1 MSRFKLGVW
10 NEKRC
15 KFIEHIDKT
24 TVLYVLRIFKCGGD
38 ERTGR
43 ALVKLIDKLAESIP
57 RVKYIELQ
65 DDSTISMCD
74 EDISLRNLKKVKNI
88 FFNVW

>member
-1 MSRFKLGVW
+1 M
-10 NEKRC
+10 
-15 KFIEHIDKT
+15 
-24 TVLYVLRIFKCGGD
+24 

-74 EDISLRNLKKVKNI
+74 EDISLRNLKK
-88 FFNVW
+88 